1 MNEFLYVL
9 KNYAVFKGRA
19 RRREYWMF
27 ELFYFLFGVAAFV
40 IDYVLGFTKDGS
52 GVISS
57 IYSLAMLVPSLA
69 VGVRRLHDVN
79 KSGWFTLIVFVP
91 LVGVI
96 WLLVLDCTEGTD
108 GPNQYGPDPKGWVET
123 EPMMY

>member
-1 MNEFLYVL
+1 MDYFLHVL
-9 KNYAVFKGRA
+9 KNYAVFRGRA

-27 ELFYFLFGVAAFV
+27 TLFSLIFSAAAF
-40 IDYVLGFTKDGS
+40 ILDYVLGFAKDGN

-57 IYSLAMLVPSLA
+57 LYSLALLVPSLA

-79 KSGWFTLIVFVP
+79 KSGWFMFILFVP

-108 GPNQYGPDPKGWVET
+108 GPNEYGPDPKGWVEAN
-123 EPMMY
+123 PMSY

>member
-1 MNEFLYVL
+1 MDYFLHVL
-9 KNYAVFKGRA
+9 KNYAVFRGRA

-27 ELFYFLFGVAAFV
+27 TLFSLIFSIAAF
-40 IDYVLGFTKDGS
+40 ILDYMLGFTKDGS

-57 IYSLAMLVPSLA
+57 IYSLALLVPSLA

-79 KSGWFTLIVFVP
+79 KSGWFMFIALVP

-96 WLLVLDCTEGTD
+96 WLLVLDCTEGTE
-108 GPNQYGPDPKGWVET
+108 GPNQYGPNPKGLVEAN
-123 EPMMY
+123 PMSY

>member
-1 MNEFLYVL
+1 MNEFLHVL
-9 KNYAVFKGRA
+9 KNYAVFRGRA

-27 ELFYFLFGVAAFV
+27 TLFSFIFSFVAFA
-40 IDYVLGFTKDGS
+40 IDYALGISKDGN
-52 GVISS
+52 GVFSF
-57 IYSLAMLVPSLA
+57 IYSLAILVPSLA
-69 VGVRRLHDVN
+69 VGVRRLHDVD
-79 KSGWFTLIVFVP
+79 KSGWFWLIVLVP

-123 EPMMY
+123 DPMMY